1 MRFDFFK
8 LSVLGDFSGAT
19 AYLDIIERAI
29 PEAEAREA
37 EALRE
42 KAESEGWEYED
53 YECARQGHEG
63 VFEYS
68 VPEVL
73 SFSFL
78 TYVHAMVEV
87 RLGDVASALGEDRGF
102 AIKHSEFR
110 GSAISQVHLYLTKIA
125 QIPIGTDPGWQRLRD
140 LATLRNAIVHR
151 GGRLGSDARKRKE
164 LREIARRLPLG
175 LTASD
180 GWDKE
185 SSELKV
191 TFDLCRFFAKE
202 AYAFFERLLALT
214 RAETRGLDVQLS

>member
-8 LSVLGDFSGAT
+8 ISVLGDFSGAM

-29 PEAEAREA
+29 PEAESREA
-37 EALRE
+37 KALRE
-42 KAESEGWEYED
+42 KAEREGWEYEEYD
-53 YECARQGHEG
+53 CARQDHEG

-68 VPEVL
+68 IPEVL

-78 TYVHAMVEV
+78 TYVHALIEV
-87 RLGDVASALGEDRGF
+87 RLGDVARALREDRGF
-102 AIKHSEFR
+102 SIKHSEFR
-110 GSAISQVHLYLTKIA
+110 GDAISQVHLYLAKVA
-125 QIPIGTDPGWQRLRD
+125 QIPLGTDLGWQRLRD

-151 GGRLGSDARKRKE
+151 GGRLGPDARKREK
-164 LREIARRLPLG
+164 LREIAKRLPPG

-180 GWDKE
+180 GWEKE

-202 AYAFFERLLALT
+202 AYAFFERLLAVT
-214 RAETRGLDVQLS
+214 RAETKGLDV